1 MPAESP
7 MKDHPLGIASRYND
21 AECEEHGFKEVI
33 QRQGLEF
40 SDVMYAAEQ
49 RAIRILWI
57 ALDRDLAIFKEPGF
71 IVLPRLTMAER
82 RSLVTY
88 QSAELDGMMIGWRA
102 ANLESSD
109 RASKG

>member
-21 AECEEHGFKEVI
+21 AECEEHGFKEFI
-33 QRQGLEF
+33 KQQGLEF

-49 RAIRILWI
+49 RAIRVLWI
-57 ALDRDLAIFKEPGF
+57 ALGRDMDIFKEPGF
-71 IVLPRLTMAER
+71 VVLPRLTMAER
-82 RSLVTY
+82 RSLVAY

-102 ANLESSD
+102 AKLEKSD
-109 RASKG
+109 RASEG